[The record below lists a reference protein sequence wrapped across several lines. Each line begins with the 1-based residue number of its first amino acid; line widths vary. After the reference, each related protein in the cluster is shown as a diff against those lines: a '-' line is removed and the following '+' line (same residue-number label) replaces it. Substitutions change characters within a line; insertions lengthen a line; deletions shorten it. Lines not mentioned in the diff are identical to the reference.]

1 MRDVLKIKAIKS
13 NNSHDWANFRRMRH
27 KVNTDIKSGKELYYK
42 NKFIGTDNEPCKTWQ
57 LINELTSRKSD
68 KSAIKELK
76 LNGVSRSDLSNAFND
91 HFSSIGPKL
100 ANEILY
106 QTAIVPAIRNI
117 STALT
122 KVSNSALLMTD
133 RF

>member
-1 MRDVLKIKAIKS
+1 MQYLSLPSRLFCLTLS
-13 NNSHDWANFRRMRH
+13 
-27 KVNTDIKSGKELYYK
+27 
-42 NKFIGTDNEPCKTWQ
+42 Q
-57 LINELTSRKSD
+57 LINELTCRKSD
-68 KSAIKELK
+68 KSSIKELK
-76 LNGVSRSDLSNAFND
+76 LNLVLIINAPDLSNAFND
-91 HFSSIGPKL
+91 DFSSIGSKL
-100 ANEILY
+100 ANEFPY